1 MRLRLKFGS
10 ERAVSAWAWRVVG
23 LQGLVDCFGVV
34 KKVEGE
40 ILGMLRYAML
50 CYAMISSE
58 GYSIPV
64 LVGVVVKVTCSFG
77 GWWTHDSL

>member
-50 CYAMISSE
+50 
-58 GYSIPV
+58 
-64 LVGVVVKVTCSFG
+64 
-77 GWWTHDSL
+77 